1 MVVNASVANVN
12 AKTAGAT
19 DGKQTSGQVFDR
31 QTSGGNKEQTSRDSK
46 AGFAR
51 LDTSVNNETG
61 KRNHTYYDKNN
72 KLIKGMG
79 ASSIASALFGRD
91 YGNYV
96 DLPESSEF
104 SAEGDYAHK
113 QLEYLNSLKKSLLDL
128 DGFSEE
134 EI

>member
-1 MVVNASVANVN
+1 MEIFKSFYSTPPTIKIIVES
-12 AKTAGAT
+12 
-19 DGKQTSGQVFDR
+19 S
-31 QTSGGNKEQTSRDSK
+31 
-46 AGFAR
+46 
-51 LDTSVNNETG
+51 
-61 KRNHTYYDKNN
+61 NHKPFKYPDKNN

-113 QLEYLNSLKKSLLDL
+113 QLEYLNSLKKYLLGL